1 MGKRNQYNRSTF
13 PQDMSVV
20 FYNAATAQVTPA
32 ANFVVDQDAGMMV
45 YLPSA
50 GTFTGSID
58 ITAMKN
64 GQRLELVLPG
74 QGFLLSCSNAG
85 TKLLAGAGFANAS
98 VLAGQTTYVCYKV
111 DTADIGSGPV
121 SNVLLLASSASYT
134 GFA

>member
-13 PQDMSVV
+13 PQDVTAV
-20 FYNAATAQVTPA
+20 LYNTASAQVSPTGSFTINA
-32 ANFVVDQDAGMMV
+32 DAGMLV
-45 YLPSA
+45 YLPVS

-58 ITAMKN
+58 VVGMRN

-74 QGFLLSCSNAG
+74 QGFLLSSSVSGGN
-85 TKLLAGAGFANAS
+85 LLAGAGFANTS
-98 VLAGQTTYVCYKV
+98 SLSGSTTYVCYKV